1 MNQYPVWKNL
11 LVVFIVAF
19 GIFFSMPNIYG
30 EDPAVIVSRLDAK
43 PMDEAARI
51 QAEQSLNLEEVR
63 FAAAYLDEGRLIVRF
78 DQVDDQLLGADAL
91 RTFLGENYVVAL
103 TLTPRTPEWMRNI
116 GLQPMSLGL
125 DLRGGV
131 YLLYEV
137 DLQGA
142 ITQALSRYET
152 DFRTNL
158 REAGIPYVTVRA
170 TDNSVRVELRRNE
183 DLDAA
188 RKLISDAD
196 NQLVI
201 NDRLEGG
208 NRVIIVRMSP
218 QQIRQRQD
226 FAIEQN
232 TVTMRSRVNELGVAE
247 PVVQRQGLNRV
258 VVQLPGVQDPG
269 RAKEILKAT
278 ATLEF
283 RLVDIERNAYEAQR
297 SGRAPLGS
305 KLYLQRDGT
314 PVLLSREVIASG
326 DQLTDATSSFDQ
338 DGLPAVFVKLNTKA
352 ARRML
357 KTTQQNLNKPMAV
370 VFIEIKRTAEKVDGE
385 TVYQINQK
393 EEVINVATIRGVFS
407 SSFQISGLD
416 QVEAQDLALLLR
428 AGSLAAPI
436 YEVEERTVGPTL
448 GQDNI
453 EQGKKAVVIGFFAV
467 IFFMLV
473 YYRLFG
479 LVANLALFM
488 NLVLVVALLS
498 LLQASLTLPGIA
510 GIVLTVGMAVDAN
523 VLIFE
528 RIREEIRNGNTPQA
542 SIEAGYQKAL
552 SSIADANITTLIAA
566 IVLFTFGTGAIKGFA
581 ITLSLGIITSLF
593 TAIIGTRAVINAVYG
608 GRRVERLAI

>member
-91 RTFLGENYVVAL
+91 RSFLGENYVVAL

-314 PVLLSREVIASG
+314 PVLLNREVIASG

-370 VFIEIKRTAEKVDGE
+370 VFIEIKRTAEKIDGE

>member
-11 LVVFIVAF
+11 LVVFVVAF

-91 RTFLGENYVVAL
+91 RSFLGENYVVAL

-188 RKLISDAD
+188 RKLFSDAD

-357 KTTQQNLNKPMAV
+357 KTTQQNLDKPMAV
-370 VFIEIKRTAEKVDGE
+370 VFIEIKRTAEKIDGE
-385 TVYQINQK
+385 TVYQINQT

>member
-11 LVVFIVAF
+11 LVVFVVAF

-91 RTFLGENYVVAL
+91 RSFLGENYVVAL

-370 VFIEIKRTAEKVDGE
+370 VFIEIKRTAEKIDGE